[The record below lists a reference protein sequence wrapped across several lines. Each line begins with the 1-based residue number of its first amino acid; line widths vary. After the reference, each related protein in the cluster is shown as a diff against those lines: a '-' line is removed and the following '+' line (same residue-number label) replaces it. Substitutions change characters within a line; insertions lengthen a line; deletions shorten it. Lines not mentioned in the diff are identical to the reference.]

1 LLNLHLLLQTLGSWE
16 SCDLLGTCSFV
27 YGHGW
32 EEYRAVFSCQ
42 WFGGILRKYSLQHC
56 RRALNVA
63 LASSRPGTVICC
75 LPSPR
80 FRAFRST

>member
-1 LLNLHLLLQTLGSWE
+1 
-16 SCDLLGTCSFV
+16 
-27 YGHGW
+27 W
-32 EEYRAVFSCQ
+32 EEYRDVFSCQ

-80 FRAFRST
+80 IRAFRST